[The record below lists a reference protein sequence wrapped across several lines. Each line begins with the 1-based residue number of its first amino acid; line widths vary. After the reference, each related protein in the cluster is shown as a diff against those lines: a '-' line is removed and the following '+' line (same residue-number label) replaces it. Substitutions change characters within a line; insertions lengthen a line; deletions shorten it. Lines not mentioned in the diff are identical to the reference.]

1 MIIWSLSPCRTVILA
16 GESRSSI
23 WVEVDAIPRSWFLM
37 INGII
42 IDDVDVDDGFQEM
55 VVNLGLSLR
64 KGSVLQNQD

>member
-1 MIIWSLSPCRTVILA
+1 MILA

-37 INGII
+37 INVII
-42 IDDVDVDDGFQEM
+42 INDVDVDDGFQEM

>member
-1 MIIWSLSPCRTVILA
+1 MILA

>member
-1 MIIWSLSPCRTVILA
+1 MILA

-37 INGII
+37 INVII
-42 IDDVDVDDGFQEM
+42 IGDVDVDDGFQEM

>member
-1 MIIWSLSPCRTVILA
+1 MILA
-16 GESRSSI
+16 GESLSSI

-37 INGII
+37 INCIN